1 MFSKFTENAQKIL
14 LMTKQEMLSLKH
26 PYVGSEHLL
35 LAILKDKDSD
45 ISSFLNLYGVT
56 YELCRDEIIKI
67 IGIGKC
73 KSEWFLYTPL
83 LKRVVENAS
92 ERVDGEGLVDTVD
105 LFASLLDEGEGVAN
119 RILAGMNI
127 DVEALYDKF
136 TSKYSIKGKGGNTLF
151 IEEFGLNMNKEYIQK
166 GYDPVLGRDNQVL
179 RIIEILL
186 RRTKNNPLLLGEA
199 GVGKTAIVEEL
210 VRRIEEG
217 DVPPKLRNIKIISLS
232 MANLVAGTKY
242 RGEFEDRMNQMI
254 SELETVDD
262 VILFIDEI
270 HTLVGAGGAEG
281 AIDASNI
288 LKPYLARGKIKV
300 IGATTKD
307 EYKKYIEKEKALD
320 RRFQKIY
327 VDEMNINE
335 TKEILYKMKPV
346 YEAYHHVEVP
356 TKCIDTIVD
365 LCDRYVIKG
374 KFPDKALDV
383 LDEVCART
391 AIVESKS
398 EIKNRELLYSIK
410 DLKSK
415 RNKAIMEN
423 DFVKAA
429 SLKREISYLE
439 SRFNKVYLSNSWD
452 SKKFVSDMDIYN
464 VFYEKTKIPVSLLRN
479 VNSVDVVEKIKK
491 SVFGRDNII
500 RQIVDKTTNCSL

>member
-1 MFSKFTENAQKIL
+1 MMFSKFTENAQKIL

-151 IEEFGLNMNKEYIQK
+151 IEEFGLNMNKEYTQR

-217 DVPPKLRNIKIISLS
+217 AVPPKLRNIKIISLS

-346 YEAYHHVEVP
+346 YEEYHHVGVP
-356 TKCIDTIVD
+356 AKCIDTIVD

-374 KFPDKALDV
+374 KFPDKALDI

-398 EIKNRELLYSIK
+398 EIKNRELFCESGIFK
-410 DLKSK
+410 K
-415 RNKAIMEN
+415 RNKL
-423 DFVKAA
+423 FRV
-429 SLKREISYLE
+429 EI
-439 SRFNKVYLSNSWD
+439 
-452 SKKFVSDMDIYN
+452 
-464 VFYEKTKIPVSLLRN
+464 
-479 VNSVDVVEKIKK
+479 
-491 SVFGRDNII
+491 
-500 RQIVDKTTNCSL
+500 